1 MNNLT
6 SQLDPKIQ
14 QLLQTLRTRIK
25 MYVWVEGIS
34 LGLIWVTS
42 MFWIGLAMDYLPILV
57 GANELSSVA
66 RAILLFIVAAAF
78 GFILY
83 RWVFQRAFVAFSD
96 RSMAILLERQFS
108 NFNDSLVTSVTL
120 KKNGTGVDIPTNDSN
135 EEDVVTDVTYSKQM
149 LSETVESALL
159 SLDGVDVNQVF
170 NKRLLLKRVAIAV
183 ALVASVILF
192 AVTNKS
198 MANLAMRRLYLLDGE
213 KWERAAHIQIVGIS
227 VIRDNFTGYDFQ
239 TLKQLKFTQGHVKVA
254 RGATLRILIQAD
266 GDKQIPERCS
276 FHYETVDGISGQ
288 RRLIREGGAPEQ
300 DQYFVLADN
309 PIDGISESLEFEII
323 GHDHRIGPFF
333 IDVVESPEISQ
344 ITLDYEY
351 PAYTELLAVKD
362 QDWIPGR
369 TSLPLGTSVKLNL
382 LTNKPVQQLHI
393 VDPAMAQYLVTYTDI
408 QDARNSTSI
417 PVSIL
422 SQSATPADVPQLW
435 NNTQLENLTNSAGT
449 KIHFTLEKQKLSVC
463 DESQKILETN
473 TTIHCLTAS
482 GQQLIVQLAGDP
494 SAFRFPVEHLNQDLV
509 LNVSLLDRDGI
520 ISNEPFSVGIAAL
533 TDKAP
538 SVEIG
543 LMGIGTAVTP
553 DVIIPVT
560 GTVSD
565 DYGVQTSWFDVQL
578 DEGDPLKFSITLVE
592 GDQVQSP
599 LDFRVQ
605 RAADVRAEL
614 KPGEK
619 INLSVRANDNY
630 NLQGDP
636 NIGSSSQF
644 TLDVVTPT
652 ELLAGLERRELA
664 LRQRYELTIAEVQG
678 MRDSLQ
684 LVLESATQLESN
696 TTGSA
701 SEAEPEDDD
710 DNQLSPEEKKIREQ
724 SLRLLRTQ
732 RAIVQSQ
739 KSNQES
745 LGIAISFDDVR
756 LQLMNNRVDTE
767 DHKNRLLQKISDPLR
782 LICEVEFPA
791 LDTELTELET
801 VISGGETGQIDQA
814 ALALERADVVLL
826 KMSVVLDNMLE
837 LETYNELIDLIRGLI
852 DDQEQINEKTQQER
866 KKQLLDLL
874 K

>member
-14 QLLQTLRTRIK
+14 QLLQTLRARIK

-57 GANELSSVA
+57 GANELSTVA
-66 RAILLFIVAAAF
+66 RGILLVIVASAF
-78 GFILY
+78 GYILY
-83 RWVFQRAFVAFSD
+83 RWVFQRAFIAFSD

-108 NFNDSLVTSVTL
+108 AFNDSLVTSVTL
-120 KKNGTGVDIPTNDSN
+120 KKDSTGAATSADNN
-135 EEDVVTDVTYSKQM
+135 EADAVKDVTYSKQM

-159 SLDGVDVNQVF
+159 SLDGVDVNKVF
-170 NKRLLLKRVAIAV
+170 NKRLLLKRVAIAL
-183 ALVASVILF
+183 ALIASVVLF

-198 MANLAMRRLYLLDGE
+198 MADLAMRRLYLLDGE
-213 KWERAAHIQIVGIS
+213 KWERAAHIQIVGVS
-227 VIRDNFTGYDFQ
+227 VIRDDFTGYDFQ
-239 TLKQLKFTQGHVKVA
+239 TPEQLKFTQGHVKVA

-266 GDKQIPERCS
+266 GNKQIPDRCS
-276 FHYETVDGISGQ
+276 FHYETADGISGQ
-288 RRLIREGGAPEQ
+288 RRLIKEGGAPGQ
-300 DQYFVLADN
+300 DQYFALADN
-309 PIDGISESLEFEII
+309 PIDAISESLEFEVI
-323 GHDHRIGPFF
+323 GHDHRIGPFY

-344 ITLDYEY
+344 VTLDYDY
-351 PAYTELLAVKD
+351 PAYAELLPVED

-369 TSLPLGTSVKLNL
+369 TSLPLGTSVQLNL

-393 VDPAMAQYLVTYTDI
+393 VDPAMAQYLVTYTGI
-408 QDARNSTSI
+408 TDARNSKQI
-417 PVSIL
+417 PVSIV
-422 SQSATPADVPQLW
+422 SQSATPDDVPQLCDS
-435 NNTQLENLTNSAGT
+435 LELDNLTNAAGT
-449 KIHFTLEKQKLSVC
+449 KIKFTIENQKLSVC
-463 DESQKILETN
+463 DESQNILDTN
-473 TTIHCLTAS
+473 AVIHCRTAA
-482 GQQLIVQLAGDP
+482 GQQIIVQLAGDR
-494 SAFRFPVEHLNQDLV
+494 SAFQFPVEHLNQDLV
-509 LNVSLLDRDGI
+509 LNISLLDSDGI
-520 ISNEPFSVGIAAL
+520 ISTEPFIVGIAAL

-553 DVIIPVT
+553 DVIIPVA

-565 DYGVQTSWFDVQL
+565 DYGVQSSWFDVQL

-599 LDFRVQ
+599 LDFREQ
-605 RAADVRAEL
+605 RAADGRAEL

-630 NLQGDP
+630 DLQGDP

-652 ELLAGLERRELA
+652 ELLAGLERRDLS
-664 LRQRYELTIAEVQG
+664 LRQRYELIITEVQG

-684 LVLESATQLESN
+684 LVLESATQVEN
-696 TTGSA
+696 TSSGSA
-701 SEAEPEDDD
+701 SAEPEDDD
-710 DNQLSPEEKKIREQ
+710 GNQLSPEEKKLREE

-739 KSNQES
+739 KSTQES
-745 LGIAISFDDVR
+745 LGIAVSFDDIR

-782 LICEVEFPA
+782 LICEVDFPA
-791 LDTELTELET
+791 LDTELIQLEV
-801 VISGGETGQIDQA
+801 VIGGRTSQIDQA
-814 ALALERADVVLL
+814 ALALDRADVVLL
-826 KMSVVLDNMLE
+826 KMTVVLDNMLE
-837 LETYNELIDLIRGLI
+837 LETYNELIDLIRSLI
-852 DDQEQINEKTQQER
+852 DDQEQISEKTQQER
-866 KKQLLDLL
+866 KKQVLDLL

>member
-14 QLLQTLRTRIK
+14 QLLQTLRARIK

-57 GANELSSVA
+57 GANELSTVA
-66 RAILLFIVAAAF
+66 RGILLVIVASAF
-78 GFILY
+78 GYILY
-83 RWVFQRAFVAFSD
+83 RWVFQRAFIAFSD

-108 NFNDSLVTSVTL
+108 AFNDSLVTSVTL
-120 KKNGTGVDIPTNDSN
+120 KKNSTGAATSADNN
-135 EEDVVTDVTYSKQM
+135 EADVVKDVTYSKQM

-159 SLDGVDVNQVF
+159 SLDGVDVNKVF
-170 NKRLLLKRVAIAV
+170 NKRLLLKRVTIAL
-183 ALVASVILF
+183 ALIASVVLF

-198 MANLAMRRLYLLDGE
+198 MADLAMRRLYLLDGE
-213 KWERAAHIQIVGIS
+213 KWERAAHIQIVGVS
-227 VIRDNFTGYDFQ
+227 VIRDDFTGYDFQ
-239 TLKQLKFTQGHVKVA
+239 TPEQLKFTQGHVKVA

-266 GDKQIPERCS
+266 GNKQIPDRCS
-276 FHYETVDGISGQ
+276 FHYETADGISGQ
-288 RRLIREGGAPEQ
+288 RRLIKEGGAPGQ
-300 DQYFVLADN
+300 DQYFALADN
-309 PIDGISESLEFEII
+309 PIDGISESLEFEVI
-323 GHDHRIGPFF
+323 GHDHRIGPFY

-344 ITLDYEY
+344 VTLDYDY
-351 PAYTELLAVKD
+351 PAYTELVAVED

-369 TSLPLGTSVKLNL
+369 TSLPLGTSVQLNL

-408 QDARNSTSI
+408 TDARNSKKI
-417 PVSIL
+417 PVSIV
-422 SQSATPADVPQLW
+422 SQSATPDDV
-435 NNTQLENLTNSAGT
+435 TQLCDSLELDNLTNAAGT
-449 KIHFTLEKQKLSVC
+449 KIKFTIENQKLSVC
-463 DESQKILETN
+463 DESQNILDTN
-473 TTIHCLTAS
+473 AVIHCRTAA
-482 GQQLIVQLAGDP
+482 GQQIIVQLAGDR
-494 SAFRFPVEHLNQDLV
+494 SAFQFPVEHLNQDLV
-509 LNVSLLDRDGI
+509 LNISLLDSDGI
-520 ISNEPFSVGIAAL
+520 ISTEPFIVGIAAL

-553 DVIIPVT
+553 DVIIPVA

-565 DYGVQTSWFDVQL
+565 DYGVQSSWFDVQL

-599 LDFRVQ
+599 LDFREQ
-605 RAADVRAEL
+605 RAADGRAEL

-630 NLQGDP
+630 DLQGDP

-652 ELLAGLERRELA
+652 ELLAGLERRELS
-664 LRQRYELTIAEVQG
+664 LRQRYELIIAEVQG

-684 LVLESATQLESN
+684 LVLESATQVEN
-696 TTGSA
+696 TSTGSA
-701 SEAEPEDDD
+701 SAEPEDDD
-710 DNQLSPEEKKIREQ
+710 GNQLSPEEKKLREE

-739 KSNQES
+739 KSTQES
-745 LGIAISFDDVR
+745 LGIAVSFDDIR

-782 LICEVEFPA
+782 LICEVDFPA
-791 LDTELTELET
+791 LDTELIQLEV
-801 VISGGETGQIDQA
+801 VIGGRTSQIDQA
-814 ALALERADVVLL
+814 ALALDRADVVLL
-826 KMSVVLDNMLE
+826 KMTVVLDNMLE
-837 LETYNELIDLIRGLI
+837 LETYNELIDLIRSLI
-852 DDQEQINEKTQQER
+852 DDQEQISEKTQQER
-866 KKQLLDLL
+866 KKQVLDLL